1 MLQHSLLG
9 HMHQIF
15 LLVGAGLAVPE
26 GETAKIK
33 TLHEK
38 IHGDSQPSPACLAED
53 LSGQQAAQWQGHR
66 EHAHGF
72 PGGHVP

>member
-1 MLQHSLLG
+1 MQQCSLLG

-15 LLVGAGLAVPE
+15 LLVGAGLAVTK

-38 IHGDSQPSPACLAED
+38 IHANFHQLVKEYTPPA
-53 LSGQQAAQWQGHR
+53 G
-66 EHAHGF
+66 
-72 PGGHVP
+72 V